1 MPKTFLIIM
10 IVFYIV
16 TIVSVIIMD
25 HILESDTTTP
35 FTVYVMIV
43 SALFSLYT
51 MDYLYS
57 M

>member
-1 MPKTFLIIM
+1 MPKIFLIIM

-16 TIVSVIIMD
+16 TIVSVIIMN
-25 HILESDTTTP
+25 HMLESDTTTP

-51 MDYLYS
+51 MDYLYK

>member
-1 MPKTFLIIM
+1 MPNIYLIIM
-10 IVFYIV
+10 IAFYIV
-16 TIVSVIIMD
+16 TIASVIIMD

-51 MDYLYS
+51 MDYLYK